1 MVLDLVV
8 LCLTLHA
15 GGNYNYFDAANKTN
29 LLAVVLSLISVL
41 VLVPR
46 VISKLCA
53 SIDKLDKVVG
63 HTIVPWV
70 VFLFA

>member
-1 MVLDLVV
+1 MV
-8 LCLTLHA
+8 LCLPLHA
-15 GGNYNYFDAANKTN
+15 GGNYNYLDVANKKN
-29 LLAVVLSLISVL
+29 LLSVVLSLVSVL

-70 VFLFA
+70 VFLFV

>member
-1 MVLDLVV
+1 M
-8 LCLTLHA
+8 
-15 GGNYNYFDAANKTN
+15 DAANKTN

-53 SIDKLDKVVG
+53 SNDKLDKVAG

-70 VFLFA
+70 VFLFV